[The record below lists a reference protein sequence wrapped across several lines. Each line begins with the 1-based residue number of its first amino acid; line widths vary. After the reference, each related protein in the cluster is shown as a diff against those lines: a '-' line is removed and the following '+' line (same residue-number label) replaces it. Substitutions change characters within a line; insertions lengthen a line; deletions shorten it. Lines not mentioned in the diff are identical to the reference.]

1 MNVRNQHFSQIDG
14 LRGIAVLL
22 VAFYHLGLSY
32 EGAGLFS
39 NTLIASLLQMGWMGV
54 DLFFVISGFLITSI
68 LIETRAEPHYFRN
81 FIMRRTLRIWPLYY
95 AWLLLLIVIA
105 PAVLSPVPDELQRL
119 AAKQAWFWAYA
130 ANWLFALEGG
140 FNSTPCGYFWS
151 LAVEEQFYLL
161 WPLVIRYSPERR
173 LPVVCSAMLAGSLG
187 LRLLLAAAGVG
198 ESSLYTITF
207 THLDSIAAGS
217 LLATLARDERSLARL
232 KRAST
237 GLLVT
242 GFAALLAVRHFDG
255 SFKFWEPAMARY
267 GLTCVALVGAMLL
280 VKAHFTNEASWYTRL
295 LSTRALVSTG
305 RYSYALYLT
314 HVPVGVQIEKLTSHW
329 LASAAS
335 TAAYD
340 LRYAAQAA
348 AALAL
353 SWILSMMSWHL
364 FEKHILKLKRH
375 FA

>member
-1 MNVRNQHFSQIDG
+1 MSVRNQHFLQIDG

-22 VAFYHLGLSY
+22 VTIYHLGLTY
-32 EGAGLFS
+32 HGDGVFS
-39 NTLIASLLQMGWMGV
+39 NVVIASILQMGWMGV

-68 LIETRAEPHYFRN
+68 LLETRHEPHYFRN

-105 PAVLSPVPDELQRL
+105 PAILSPVPEELQRL
-119 AAKQAWFWAYA
+119 ADKQAWFWAYG

-140 FNSTPCGYFWS
+140 FNLTPCGYFWS

-161 WPLVIRYSPERR
+161 WPLVIRYTPEGR
-173 LPVVCSAMLAGSLG
+173 LPVVCSAMLLGSLG
-187 LRLLLAAAGVG
+187 LRLLLAALGVG

-217 LLATLARDERSLARL
+217 LLAVLARQPRWLERV
-232 KRAST
+232 KGAST
-237 GLLVT
+237 PLLLGGL
-242 GFAALLAVRHFDG
+242 AALLLVRNFDS

-267 GLTCVALVGAMLL
+267 GLACVALVGAMLL
-280 VKAHFTNEASWYTRL
+280 VKAHFNSRSTWYRGL
-295 LSTRALVSTG
+295 LSTRALVATG

-314 HVPVGVQIEKLTSHW
+314 HVPVGVQIEKMTSHW
-329 LASAAS
+329 LANAVS
-335 TAAYD
+335 TADYD
-340 LRYAAQAA
+340 LRYALQAGG
-348 AALAL
+348 ALLL
-353 SWILSMMSWHL
+353 SWLLSMMSWHL
-364 FEKHILKLKRH
+364 FEKHILKLKRY